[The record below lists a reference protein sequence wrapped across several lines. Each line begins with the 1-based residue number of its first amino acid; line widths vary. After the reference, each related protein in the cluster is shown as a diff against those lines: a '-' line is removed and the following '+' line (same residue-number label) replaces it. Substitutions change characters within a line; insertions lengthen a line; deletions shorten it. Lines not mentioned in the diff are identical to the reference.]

1 MNKFKSLNVTTTQG
15 YSGVLTR
22 ESQTIFNYGTT
33 EKACELGLA
42 MPLSAKSY
50 AANFLPGPLRQH
62 LPEGY
67 LRHWIVQHFG
77 KTMKMDDFNVMA
89 LIGHDM
95 IGRVR
100 CVAGDGAG
108 PKMHGEDLA
117 ELLAW
122 RGTEELFAY
131 LSQKYAA
138 TSGVSG
144 VQPKV
149 LVPQKANPSADVVE
163 KTSIKDASYIVKA
176 AGADYEGL
184 PENEYHC
191 MSIAAQAGLAVPR
204 FWLSD
209 DRGVFV
215 VERFDRNLEG
225 DYLGFEDMTSLTGR
239 QNEEKYTGSY
249 EMVAKAIK
257 MFASSQYMIES
268 LHEFFRSLVV
278 SMVVR
283 NGDAHLKNFGMLY
296 THPSSGD
303 VRLSPLYDIVNTT
316 TYIPKDLPALKIA
329 KERRWPTRTSLI
341 EFGKTH
347 CQIDRPQDIIDL
359 ICTVANEYEPA
370 IETGVIWNS
379 VKAEIASG
387 CFSLG

>member
-1 MNKFKSLNVTTTQG
+1 MNKFKSLNVETTQG

-22 ESQTIFNYGTT
+22 ESQVIFNYRTT
-33 EKACELGLA
+33 ENAAELGLT

-67 LRHWIVQHFG
+67 LRHWITQHFG
-77 KTMKMDDFNVMA
+77 KTMKIDDFNIMA

-100 CVAGDGAG
+100 CVADDGA
-108 PKMHGEDLA
+108 PAHTRGEDLA

-122 RGTEELFAY
+122 RGTEDLFAY
-131 LSQKYAA
+131 LSSKYAA
-138 TSGVSG
+138 TSGISG

-149 LVPQKANPSADVVE
+149 LVPQKASMSGDVVE
-163 KTSIKDASYIVKA
+163 KTSIKDAAYIVKA

-191 MSIAAQAGLAVPR
+191 MSIAVQAGLAVPR

-209 DRGVFV
+209 DKALFV
-215 VERFDRNLEG
+215 VERFDRHLEG

-249 EMVAKAIK
+249 EMIAKAIN
-257 MFASSQYMIES
+257 MFASPRHVAES

-283 NGDAHLKNFGMLY
+283 NGDAHLKNFGVLY
-296 THPSSGD
+296 THPASD
-303 VRLSPLYDIVNTT
+303 DTRLSPLYDIVNTT
-316 TYIPKDLPALKIA
+316 TYIPKDVPALKIA
-329 KERRWPTRTSLI
+329 KERTWPTRATLI
-341 EFGKTH
+341 EFGKAH

-359 ICTVANEYEPA
+359 ICTTANAYTPA
-370 IETGVIWNS
+370 IETGAIWDA
-379 VKAEIASG
+379 VRAEIALG
-387 CFSLG
+387 CFSLS